1 MQHGKSH
8 AKALAPHAFLVF
20 IKVLDLMDV
29 FFKTLV
35 VATGFFK
42 VFRSVFVVIKLL

>member
-1 MQHGKSH
+1 MQQGKIH
-8 AKALAPHAFLVF
+8 AETLHAFLVF
-20 IKVLDLMDV
+20 IKLLDFMDV

-35 VATGFFK
+35 FATGFFN